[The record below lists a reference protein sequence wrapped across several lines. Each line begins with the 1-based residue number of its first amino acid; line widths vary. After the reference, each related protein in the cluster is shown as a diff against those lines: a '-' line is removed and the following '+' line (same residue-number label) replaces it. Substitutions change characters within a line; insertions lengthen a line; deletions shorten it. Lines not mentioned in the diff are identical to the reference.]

1 MKEKIM
7 LFFIFGGIYFIFSSF
22 VYFFSD
28 IFIGVLHLV
37 LPAVITIMIVLILF
51 NKAKWLENI
60 RRKNLN
66 LSQLLMILGIYFYCM
81 LVQESLGSIFQGE
94 FAGDFFA
101 ITEIMIVFVFYL
113 ALLFWLLRLII
124 KTVRKTTKS
133 F

>member
-1 MKEKIM
+1 M

-60 RRKNLN
+60 RRKYLN

>member
-1 MKEKIM
+1 M

-28 IFIGVLHLV
+28 IFIGVLHSV

-51 NKAKWLENI
+51 NKAKWLDNI
-60 RRKNLN
+60 RRKYLN

-81 LVQESLGSIFQGE
+81 LMQESLSSIFQGE
-94 FAGDFFA
+94 FAEDFFA

-124 KTVRKTTKS
+124 KTVRKTTKLLH
-133 F
+133 FRQK

>member
-60 RRKNLN
+60 RRKYLN

-101 ITEIMIVFVFYL
+101 ITEIMIVFVFSL
-113 ALLFWLLRLII
+113 ALLVWLLRLII

>member
-60 RRKNLN
+60 RRKYLN

-113 ALLFWLLRLII
+113 ALLCWLL
-124 KTVRKTTKS
+124 
-133 F
+133 

>member
-60 RRKNLN
+60 RRKYLN

-81 LVQESLGSIFQGE
+81 LVQERLGSIFQGE

-124 KTVRKTTKS
+124 KTVRKTT
-133 F
+133 